1 MSEAQAP
8 VAAAEATV
16 GAAAGA
22 VLGTAV
28 DTADYR
34 SIWMFLKELEFRQG
48 FVDISVNGAAVR
60 TRYAEAGNPDKPH
73 AILLHG
79 TGGHW
84 ETFAPNLAA
93 LSEHF
98 HCVAIDM
105 VGNGFSDKPDYD
117 YEIAVYVEHVLGVMD
132 HFSMASA
139 SFVAMSLGAFVASS
153 VSVGHPDRVDR
164 VILMSPAGR
173 EASASNMARIRAER
187 TKAVNE
193 PTWDS
198 LHGVFAHLI
207 ADERNRLPD
216 LIGLRQAVYRRED
229 TRTTI
234 DRLLILQDE
243 KVRNRNLIPDDK
255 WRSISAPVMIV
266 ASGKDHGVYQD
277 TARTIAD
284 LIPNSEVFEMPSVRH
299 WPHFEDPEAFNA
311 AAVEFLRR

>member
-1 MSEAQAP
+1 MSQAHTP
-8 VAAAEATV
+8 TAEVVGATV
-16 GAAAGA
+16 
-22 VLGTAV
+22 
-28 DTADYR
+28 DTDDYR
-34 SIWMFLKELEFRQG
+34 SIWMYLKEVEFRQG
-48 FVDISVNGAAVR
+48 FVGIPVNGATVR
-60 TRYAEAGNPDKPH
+60 TRYAETGADARSRESSSPDKPH

-117 YEIAVYVEHVLGVMD
+117 YEIAIYVEHVLGVMD
-132 HFSMASA
+132 HFGMASA
-139 SFVAMSLGAFVASS
+139 SFVAMSLGAFVASAM
-153 VSVGHPDRVDR
+153 SVGHPDRVDKM
-164 VILMSPAGR
+164 ILMSPAGR

-193 PTWDS
+193 PTWES
-198 LHGVFAHLI
+198 LHAVFAHLI
-207 ADERNRLPD
+207 ADEANRLPD
-216 LIGLRQAVYRRED
+216 LIGLRQAVYRRDD
-229 TRTTI
+229 TRNTI

-243 KVRNRNLIPDDK
+243 KVRHRNLIPDDK
-255 WRSISAPVMIV
+255 WRGIAAPVMIV

-299 WPHFEDPEAFNA
+299 WPHFEDPESFNA
-311 AAVEFLRR
+311 AAIEFLGR